1 MKIPLQAAATTN
13 QKLKT
18 GKEKNEKKCHKG

>member
-13 QKLKT
+13 QNLKT
-18 GKEKNEKKCHKG
+18 GKEKNEKKCRKG